1 MNRFS
6 IFDPI
11 MVVGV
16 VETTTSSVRRRR
28 KAPNPQNSILDRAAL
43 QEALD
48 EAGITLKP
56 LHMDG
61 FYQALHRQHYPPLRK
76 FVETYYK
83 YQRKENDVPVAP
95 LKNAVSNRKN
105 RNRVQLPKTFLEYLE
120 TTDKFVTLTSKIH
133 KKMTSKDRS
142 TTKLVIELY
151 DGQIVESV
159 LMRYD
164 RKGQGRASLCVSSQC
179 GCAMGW

>member
-1 MNRFS
+1 
-6 IFDPI
+6 
-11 MVVGV
+11 MVNGAAA
-16 VETTTSSVRRRR
+16 TTSSSVRRRR
-28 KAPNPQNSILDRAAL
+28 KAPNPQNSILDRDAL

-48 EAGITLKP
+48 EAGISLKK

-61 FYQALHRQHYPPLRK
+61 FYQAMHRQHYPPLK
-76 FVETYYK
+76 QFVETYYK
-83 YQRKENDVPVAP
+83 YQRKEYDEPIAP
-95 LKNAVSNRKN
+95 LKNAVSNKKN
-105 RNRVQLPKTFLEYLE
+105 RNRVQLPKVFLQFLES
-120 TTDKFVTLTSKIH
+120 TDKFVTLTSKIH
-133 KKMTSKDRS
+133 KRMTSKDRS

-164 RKGQGRASLCVSSQC
+164 RKGNGRASLCVSSQC